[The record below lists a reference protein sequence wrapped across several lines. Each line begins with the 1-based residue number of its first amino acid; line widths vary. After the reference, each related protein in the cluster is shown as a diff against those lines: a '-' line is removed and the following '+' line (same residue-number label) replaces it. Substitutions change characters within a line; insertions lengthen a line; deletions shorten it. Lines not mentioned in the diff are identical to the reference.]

1 MRTRRWLVAVLLIAM
16 PLTAAIGA
24 DKSALTRSEKVL
36 VLHEGTEADR
46 VALKTLSESGMLD
59 KLVKHWL
66 QSKELTTKASG
77 YGTFE
82 GFRHRFISACMARDV
97 EQVVNYC
104 ELPLRGTASFT
115 ESFEDISSCSQFAK
129 SFDRLFTKQVVQ
141 IMMNTAAEK
150 KSNGTIHLGCSLNE
164 YDEEEGII
172 IESALIFVFKPIR
185 ETFKLVQ
192 VIPVG

>member
-1 MRTRRWLVAVLLIAM
+1 MSNRKWMVVALLIAM
-16 PLTAAIGA
+16 PLTATFGA
-24 DKSALTRSEKVL
+24 DFSALTRSEKAL

-46 VALKTLSESGMLD
+46 VALTTLSKSGMLE
-59 KLVKHWL
+59 KLLKL
-66 QSKELTTKASG
+66 CRANNKLTTKASG

-82 GFRHRFISACMARDV
+82 GFRQRFISACLARDV

-104 ELPLRGTASFT
+104 ELPLRGTAVFT

-129 SFDRLFTKQVVQ
+129 SFESLFTKQVVQ
-141 IMMNTAAEK
+141 IMMNTTAEK

-164 YDEEEGII
+164 YDEDEGMI
-172 IESALIFVFKPIR
+172 IESALIFVFKPVR
-185 ETFKLVQ
+185 ETFKLVE